1 MHTYC
6 AQQEYSQCSAL
17 SCPVANILCDPTM
30 AYFSSCRGIAA
41 ECGEAD
47 PRTNAP
53 SAVNTEYCRCPGPVP
68 TVQSLVLWQSDVCLK
83 HDKNALISSQLLL
96 LCCEGCVSWCLCV
109 CIAMWHA
116 ALAPD
121 LSSTSLH
128 CALSS
133 GQLVRAAPAG
143 IHKLQISPGIYN
155 LFTNMLEAGKLK
167 RRSYLLALCWGPGR
181 GTSKVQVGSFGIR
194 NCIYILFQFLC

>member
-1 MHTYC
+1 MHW
-6 AQQEYSQCSAL
+6 SPH
-17 SCPVANILCDPTM
+17 SCCW
-30 AYFSSCRGIAA
+30 GI
-41 ECGEAD
+41 
-47 PRTNAP
+47 
-53 SAVNTEYCRCPGPVP
+53 
-68 TVQSLVLWQSDVCLK
+68 
-83 HDKNALISSQLLL
+83 
-96 LCCEGCVSWCLCV
+96 CVDWCLCV

-167 RRSYLLALCWGPGR
+167 RRSYLLALCWVLAGELQKCRLEVSEYGIAFTFCFNFYVNLATL
-181 GTSKVQVGSFGIR
+181 TSPCVTWWLNFHLKLITEHLGWGNLHNIFRV
-194 NCIYILFQFLC
+194 